1 MERQAETALLE
12 RLYTSPHFPAYV
24 EEMSARLEQEARKR
38 REFYSMITEDD
49 KVEFINGEVVYQ
61 SPVKLRHATAS
72 ENLFSLLKVH
82 VSINQLG
89 RVGHE
94 KLMISL
100 SRNDYEPDI
109 VFFGRAKADAF
120 TPDQMHFPAPDL
132 VVEVLSPSTEERDRG
147 IKFED
152 YAAHGV
158 GEYWLIDADAETIEQ
173 YRLSDE
179 TYELVM
185 KSRSGEIESAAV
197 AGFTIPVRAIFDDA
211 AHQSALRLFLAR

>member
-1 MERQAETALLE
+1 MERQAETSLLE

-24 EEMSARLEQEARKR
+24 EAMSSRLKKEYRKR
-38 REFYSMITEDD
+38 KEFYGMIAEDD

-61 SPVKLRHATAS
+61 LPVKLRHATAGD
-72 ENLFSLLKVH
+72 NLFSLLHVFVGVH
-82 VSINQLG
+82 QLG
-89 RVGHE
+89 MVGYE
-94 KLMISL
+94 KLMVSL

-109 VFFGRAKADAF
+109 VFFGRAKSDNF

-152 YAAHGV
+152 YAAHSV
-158 GEYWLIDADAETIEQ
+158 GEYWLIDPDAETIEQ
-173 YRLSDE
+173 NRLSGE

-185 KSRSGEIESAAV
+185 KSRSGEIECAMID
-197 AGFTIPVRAIFDDA
+197 GFTIPVRAVFDDA
-211 AHQSALRLFLAR
+211 IHQSTLRLFLAR

>member
-24 EEMSARLEQEARKR
+24 EEMSARLKKEARKR
-38 REFYSMITEDD
+38 REFYRMITEDD

-61 SPVKLRHATAS
+61 SPVKLRHAIGGQR
-72 ENLFSLLKVH
+72 LFILLETFVRT
-82 VSINQLG
+82 NELG
-89 RVGHE
+89 LVGYE
-94 KLMISL
+94 KFMISL

-109 VFFGRAKADAF
+109 VFFGRDKADAF

-158 GEYWLIDADAETIEQ
+158 SEYWLIDPDAETIEQ
-173 YRLSDE
+173 YRLSGE

-185 KSRSGEIESAAV
+185 KSRSGEIESVAV
-197 AGFTIPVRAIFDDA
+197 ERFAIPVRAVFDDA
-211 AHQSALRLFLAR
+211 THQSAQRLFLAR

>member
-24 EEMSARLEQEARKR
+24 EEMSARLKIEARKR
-38 REFYSMITEDD
+38 REFYSTITEDD
-49 KVEFINGEVVYQ
+49 KVEFINGEVIYQ
-61 SPVKLRHATAS
+61 SPMKLRHVSAGQ
-72 ENLFSLLKVH
+72 NLFSLLKMH
-82 VSINQLG
+82 VAINQLG
-89 RVGHE
+89 LVGHE

-109 VFFGRAKADAF
+109 VFFGRDKVDAF
-120 TPDQMHFPAPDL
+120 TPDQMYFPAPDL

-158 GEYWLIDADAETIEQ
+158 SEYWLIDPDAETIEQ
-173 YRLSDE
+173 YRLSGE

-185 KSRSGEIESAAV
+185 KSRSGEIESVAV
-197 AGFTIPVRAIFDDA
+197 ERFTIPVRAVFDDA
-211 AHQSALRLFLAR
+211 THQATMRLLLAG